1 MKFPFMFPSRVRGR
15 SAASVFALLTLMA
28 FAPSAARA
36 NKNETAKPSARPV
49 ARLLSSSRQEVPQR
63 ERARMVAAYRNNV
76 AANPTARLAS
86 SRAASAPMAVAAA
99 TSSERRVFELI
110 NAERRARGRRP
121 LAWDGELTRMA
132 RYHSQNMARQDFFN
146 HVDRD
151 GLDMSGRA
159 ELLGVAGWRA
169 LAENI
174 AFNQGYDDPESFA
187 VERWMISHK
196 HRDNILNGEFTHAG
210 LGVARA
216 SDGRYYFT
224 QVFVKR

>member
-1 MKFPFMFPSRVRGR
+1 MKFPFVSPSRGR
-15 SAASVFALLTLMA
+15 AESAASILALVCMLA
-28 FAPSAARA
+28 ASPGSAHAH
-36 NKNETAKPSARPV
+36 KNEAAKPSARPV
-49 ARLLSSSRQEVPQR
+49 ARLLSSTRQEAPQR
-63 ERARMVAAYRNNV
+63 ERARMVAAFRNNASAMP
-76 AANPTARLAS
+76 AALTAT
-86 SRAASAPMAVAAA
+86 RAAAVASAS
-99 TSSERRVFELI
+99 SSERRVFELI
-110 NAERRARGRRP
+110 NDERRARGRRP

-159 ELLGVAGWRA
+159 ELLGLSGWRS

-196 HRDNILNGEFTHAG
+196 HRENILNGEFTHAG

-216 SDGRYYFT
+216 SDGRVYFT

>member
-1 MKFPFMFPSRVRGR
+1 MA
-15 SAASVFALLTLMA
+15 AASFALLCLLGTT
-28 FAPSAARA
+28 PGAALA
-36 NKNETAKPSARPV
+36 NKNESPKASARPV
-49 ARLLSSSRQEVPQR
+49 ARLVSSSRQEAPQR
-63 ERARMVAAYRNNV
+63 ERARVVAAYRNNV
-76 AANPTARLAS
+76 AAAPARFTATRV
-86 SRAASAPMAVAAA
+86 ASAPVAVAAA

-110 NAERRARGRRP
+110 NEERRARGRRP
-121 LAWDGELTRMA
+121 LAWDGELTRLA

-159 ELLGVAGWRA
+159 EVLGVGGWRA

-174 AFNQGYDDPESFA
+174 AFNQGYDDPEAFA

-216 SDGRYYFT
+216 SDGRVYFT

>member
-1 MKFPFMFPSRVRGR
+1 MKFPFASPARGR
-15 SAASVFALLTLMA
+15 KTTAAASFALLCLLGTT
-28 FAPSAARA
+28 PGAALA
-36 NKNETAKPSARPV
+36 NKNESPKPSARPV
-49 ARLLSSSRQEVPQR
+49 ARLLSTSRYEAPQR
-63 ERARMVAAYRNNV
+63 ERARAVAAYRNN
-76 AANPTARLAS
+76 AAAVPVRLA
-86 SRAASAPMAVAAA
+86 AARVAPAPAAVASA

-110 NAERRARGRRP
+110 NEERRARGRRP

-132 RYHSQNMARQDFFN
+132 RYHSQNMARQDFFS

-159 ELLGVAGWRA
+159 QLLGVKGWRA
-169 LAENI
+169 LAENV
-174 AFNQGYDDPESFA
+174 AYNQGYDDPESFA

-216 SDGRYYFT
+216 SDGRVYFT